1 MSEGR
6 FEALFDAMPEAIVLV
21 EYDDGDPIVRGCN
34 DTFQRRFG
42 YGADTL
48 GGESLNEYIVPEEE
62 SRARTAGEIDAAAA
76 RGERVEREVTRLT
89 ADGTR
94 DFLFRAAPFREA
106 GTTISVGIYV
116 DVTDRRR
123 ERQRYEALIENA
135 SDVVTILDADGTIRY
150 ESPSI
155 ERVLGY
161 DPQDLVGENA
171 FEYIHPE
178 DRPAVVEEFEAAVA
192 DPDATPTVEYR
203 FRDADGEWRVLESV
217 GSNHIDT
224 PPIEGYVVNS
234 RDVTER
240 VERVRRLEWY
250 EAYVE
255 YRETE
260 YQLSE
265 AHVELNV
272 LEAEHSDDELR
283 DSEEYA
289 RLADRIDELEDELAA
304 IEEEYDDI
312 PGDGPPI

>member
-6 FEALFDAMPEAIVLV
+6 FEALFDAVPEAIVLV
-21 EYDDGDPIVRGCN
+21 EYDDGDPIVRDCN

-106 GTTISVGIYV
+106 GTTMSVGIYV

-203 FRDADGEWRVLESV
+203 FRDADGEWRILESV

>member
-1 MSEGR
+1 MSESR
-6 FEALFDAMPEAIVLV
+6 FEALFDAVPEAIALV
-21 EYDDGDPIVRGCN
+21 EYVNGDPIVRDCN

-48 GGESLNEYIVPEEE
+48 RGESLNDYIVPDGEKSE
-62 SRARTAGEIDAAAA
+62 RTAGEIDTAAA

-94 DFLFRAAPFREA
+94 DFLFRAAPFREEGSA
-106 GTTISVGIYV
+106 MSVGIYV
-116 DVTDRRR
+116 DITDRRR

-135 SDVVTILDADGTIRY
+135 SDIVTILDADGTIRY

-161 DPQDLVGENA
+161 DPGDLVGENA

-178 DRPAVVEEFEAAVA
+178 DRPAVVEEFEAAIA
-192 DPDATPTVEYR
+192 DPDATPEVEYR
-203 FRDADGEWRVLESV
+203 FRDADGDWRVLESV
-217 GSNHIDT
+217 GSNHIDS

-255 YRETE
+255 YKELER
-260 YQLSE
+260 QLSE
-265 AHVELNV
+265 VRVELNV
-272 LEAEHSDDELR
+272 LEAEHTAEELH

-289 RLADRIDELEDELAA
+289 RLADRVDELENELAA
-304 IEEEYDDI
+304 IEDEYEDI
-312 PGDGPPI
+312 PGDGPPV